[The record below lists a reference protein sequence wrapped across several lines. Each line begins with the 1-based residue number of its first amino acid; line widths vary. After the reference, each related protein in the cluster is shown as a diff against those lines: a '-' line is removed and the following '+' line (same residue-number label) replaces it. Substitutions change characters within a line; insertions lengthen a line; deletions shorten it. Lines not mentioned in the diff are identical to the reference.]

1 MSACRVHVLVG
12 VLQEK
17 GSNEWRR
24 NKEVNK
30 GRNNVLSGGDTKR
43 DERGILSLGEVLSRS
58 GRRSSSL
65 GGNRR
70 NGGTGR
76 HVGDLGRKD

>member
-1 MSACRVHVLVG
+1 MLVG
-12 VLQEK
+12 VLQER

-30 GRNNVLSGGDTKR
+30 GRNKVLSGGDTKQ
-43 DERGILSLGEVLSRS
+43 DERGILSPGEVLSCS
-58 GRRSSSL
+58 GSRSSSL

-70 NGGTGR
+70 NGGTDR
-76 HVGDLGRKD
+76 HVGHLGRKD